1 MAPPEMLDMS
11 MFVGEL
17 EDVGGDVSSGVA
29 ADEILAILLAE
40 DRLAEAV
47 GRAIWRTSTTRYDAA
62 EGWAELRILK
72 VSLKRVALRDATG
85 LLNILQKT
93 LIWPVCL
100 LRCRIRGAN
109 QS

>member
-1 MAPPEMLDMS
+1 MPRMAPPEMLDMS

-47 GRAIWRTSTTRYDAA
+47 GRAI
-62 EGWAELRILK
+62 
-72 VSLKRVALRDATG
+72 
-85 LLNILQKT
+85 
-93 LIWPVCL
+93 
-100 LRCRIRGAN
+100 
-109 QS
+109 